1 MKIVIDSAIPFVK
14 GVFEPYCCV
23 EYLEADAFTR
33 QRIDG
38 ADALLIRTRTHCN
51 RELLEGSSVRHIATA
66 TIGFDHIDLEYCRKR
81 GIEVSSAAGCNAR
94 AVLQWI
100 GAVLVQLS
108 KKGGWSPKQKTLGVV
123 GLGNVG
129 SLVARYAALWGFK
142 VLSCDPPRQA
152 KEGGDFVPFEQLAAQ
167 SDLITFHVP
176 LDSSTRHMIDP
187 ESLEVI
193 APHCTI
199 INSSRGEVVSTE
211 ALLRAGN
218 PFVMDVWESEPELNG
233 EALEKALFATP
244 HVAGYSLQGKANA
257 TMMAVRS
264 IAQALGLPLTSWR
277 SEVPQVEPR
286 EISWEELQTTIGK
299 YFDIES
305 QSSFLK
311 SNAPLFEHIRNN
323 YDYREEYF

>member
-23 EYLEADAFTR
+23 EYLEADAFTN
-33 QRIDG
+33 QRVKD

-51 RELLEGSSVRHIATA
+51 SELLEGSAVRHIATA
-66 TIGFDHIDLEYCRKR
+66 TIGFDHIDLEYCHQR
-81 GIEVSSAAGCNAR
+81 GIGVSSAAGCNAR

-108 KKGGWSPKQKTLGVV
+108 KKGGWLPKEKTLGVV

-129 SLVARYAALWGFK
+129 SLVAKYASFWGFK
-142 VLSCDPPRQA
+142 VLCCDPPRQA
-152 KEGGDFVPFEQLAAQ
+152 KEGGDFVSFEQLAEQ

-176 LDSSTRHMIDP
+176 LDSSTRHMICH
-187 ESLEVI
+187 ESLEII
-193 APHCTI
+193 APHCTV
-199 INSSRGEVVSTE
+199 INSSRGEVVATE
-211 ALLRAGN
+211 ALLSAGN
-218 PFVMDVWESEPELNG
+218 PFVMDVWESEPELNC
-233 EALEKALFATP
+233 EALEKALLATP
-244 HVAGYSLQGKANA
+244 HIAGYSLQGKANA

-264 IAQALGLPLTSWR
+264 IAQALGLPLENWR
-277 SEVPQVEPR
+277 SEIACVEPL
-286 EISWEELQTTIGK
+286 EISWEELQKTIGK

-311 SNAPLFEHIRNN
+311 SHAPLFEQIRNN